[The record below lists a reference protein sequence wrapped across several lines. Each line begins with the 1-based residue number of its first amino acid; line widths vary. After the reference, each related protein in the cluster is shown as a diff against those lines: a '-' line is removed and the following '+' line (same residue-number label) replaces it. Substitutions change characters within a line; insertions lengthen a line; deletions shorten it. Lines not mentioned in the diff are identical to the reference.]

1 MCHVGGVRSEVA
13 AVSFPELMTLR
24 SLGDERFAA
33 TGPRYPWGVLYGGQ
47 VIAQALRAA
56 GQTVRADEC
65 IHSLHAYYVRAGRD
79 SEAIELD
86 VARVRDGRSF
96 SVRAVTARQGTAV
109 IATVLASFH
118 IEESGEVLPS
128 AKAPAVATA
137 DELES
142 GGWTS
147 LYDRRY
153 APVDEPART
162 LAWVR
167 LTDELG
173 PDQDLQACALV
184 FTADDI
190 FDDAVLALVHPGRPP
205 ANDLSERDWSLSTQ
219 SLDYSV
225 WFHRRIRSDGWRLH
239 DFRCRALANAC
250 ATVVGEVFDH
260 AGVHLATVAQQMLVR
275 RTVAADDLYPGTPAA
290 D

>member
-1 MCHVGGVRSEVA
+1 VTSETA

-24 SLGDERFAA
+24 PLGGERFAA
-33 TGPRYPWGVLYGGQ
+33 AGPQYPWGVLYGGQ

-56 GQTVRADEC
+56 GETVRADEHV
-65 IHSLHAYYVRAGRD
+65 HSLHAYYLRSGRD
-79 SEAIELD
+79 SDGIELE

-96 SVRAVTARQGTAV
+96 SVRAVTVRQGAAV

-118 IEESGEVLPS
+118 IEESSEVLPS
-128 AKAPAVATA
+128 ATPPAVAA
-137 DELES
+137 PDRLEP

-173 PDQDLQACALV
+173 RDPDLQACALV

-190 FDDAVLALVHPGRPP
+190 FDDAVLALVHPGRLP

-225 WFHRRIRSDGWRLH
+225 WFHRRIRTDGWRLH

-250 ATVVGEVFDH
+250 ATVVGEVFDN
-260 AGVHLATVAQQMLVR
+260 AGTHLATVAQQMLVR
-275 RTVAADDLYPGTPAA
+275 HVSSGELCRGTPATN
-290 D
+290 